1 MFDFETAPPASRD
14 SALHFVFRDGQ
25 LVSELRAPEPCALTG
40 DQLAANGWTVCREQ
54 YIGSWQGRPCF
65 AVEIEAE
72 ALDPMQHHCGSLY
85 QLLGRVEEPL
95 FALAGRAA
103 QLLAWERDHRYCGR
117 CGGPMALDG
126 RERAMRCEGCA
137 RSVYPRISPCVIVLV
152 THGEHLLL
160 ARNARARRPFYST
173 LAGFVEAG
181 ENLEHCVAREVR
193 EEVGVEVE
201 DLRYY
206 GSQPWPFPDQL
217 MVGFHARY
225 AGGEIVCEPGEIA
238 HADWF
243 HYRDLP
249 PVPPPESIAGQLI
262 QTYIDEI
269 A

>member
-1 MFDFETAPPASRD
+1 MFEFESPPPEDRED
-14 SALHFVFRDGQ
+14 ALHFVFYDGQ
-25 LVSELRAPEPCALTG
+25 LISELTRGGAPAWSARQVE
-40 DQLAANGWTVCREQ
+40 ANGWSVLREQ
-54 YIGSWQGRPCF
+54 FIGRWQGQPCF
-65 AVEIEAE
+65 AVEIEAA

-117 CGGPMALDG
+117 CGQVMTLDA

-137 RSVYPRISPCVIVLV
+137 RSIYPRISPCVIVLV
-152 THGEHLLL
+152 TDGEHLLL
-160 ARNARARRPFYST
+160 ARNARAKRPFYST

-181 ENLEHCVAREVR
+181 ETLEHCLAREVR
-193 EEVGVEVE
+193 EEVGVEV
-201 DLRYY
+201 DAPRYF
-206 GSQPWPFPDQL
+206 GSQPWPFPHQL

-225 AGGEIVCEPGEIA
+225 AGGDIRCEPGEIA
-238 HADWF
+238 DAGWF

-249 PVPPPESIAGQLI
+249 PVPPPASIAGQLI
-262 QTYIDEI
+262 RSYIEAI

>member
-1 MFDFETAPPASRD
+1 MFEFESAPPGDRQD
-14 SALHFVFRDGQ
+14 ALHFVFHDGQ
-25 LVSELRAPEPCALTG
+25 LVSELARPDSPAWSAR
-40 DQLAANGWTVCREQ
+40 QLEATDWSVRREQ
-54 YIGSWQGRPCF
+54 FIGRWRGQACF
-65 AVEIEAE
+65 AVELESAI
-72 ALDPMQHHCGSLY
+72 LDPMRHHCGSLY

-103 QLLAWERDHRYCGR
+103 QLLAWERDHRFCGR

-126 RERAMRCEGCA
+126 RERAMRCEGCG

-152 THGEHLLL
+152 TCGERLLL
-160 ARNARARRPFYST
+160 ARNARTRRPFYST

-201 DLRYY
+201 ELRYH

-217 MVGFHARY
+217 MVGFFARY

-262 QTYIDEI
+262 RSYIDEI

>member
-1 MFDFETAPPASRD
+1 MLEFETPPPDRDDDALYFVFEGGRLVTGLRD
-14 SALHFVFRDGQ
+14 SGLAAWSRRQ
-25 LVSELRAPEPCALTG
+25 LE
-40 DQLAANGWTVCREQ
+40 ANGWAVRREQ
-54 YIGSWQGRPCF
+54 FIGRWQGRPYF
-65 AVEIEAE
+65 AVEIEAA

-85 QLLGRVEEPL
+85 QLLGRLEEPL

-117 CGGPMALDG
+117 CGEPMALDG
-126 RERAMRCEGCA
+126 RERAMRCAGCG
-137 RSVYPRISPCVIVLV
+137 RNVYPRISPCVIVLV
-152 THGEHLLL
+152 TNGEHLLL
-160 ARNARARRPFYST
+160 ARNARTRRPFYST

-181 ENLEHCVAREVR
+181 EDLEHCVAREVR

-249 PVPPPESIAGQLI
+249 PVPPAQSIAGQLI
-262 QTYIDEI
+262 QAYIDEI

>member
-1 MFDFETAPPASRD
+1 MFEFETAPPASREG
-14 SALHFVFRDGQ
+14 ALHFVFQRGQ
-25 LVSELRAPEPCALTG
+25 LVSELRAPEACAHSAGQLT
-40 DQLAANGWTVCREQ
+40 ANGWTVRREQ
-54 YIGSWQGRPCF
+54 FIGCWEGRPCF
-65 AVEIEAE
+65 AVEIDEV
-72 ALDPMQHHCGSLY
+72 ALDPMAHHCGSLY

-117 CGGPMALDG
+117 CGEAMTLDA
-126 RERAMRCEGCA
+126 RERAMRCERCR

-152 THGEHLLL
+152 TDGEYLLL
-160 ARNARARRPFYST
+160 ARNARTKRPFYST

-181 ENLEHCVAREVR
+181 ESLEHCLAREVR

-201 DLRYY
+201 APRYF

-225 AGGEIVCEPGEIA
+225 AGGDIRCEPGEIA

-249 PVPPPESIAGQLI
+249 PVPPPASIAGQLI
-262 QTYIDEI
+262 QSYIEEI